1 MTTSAPNTCTH
12 RRWAAGAVLTGTVV
26 LALTACGSDDDD
38 SPTTTASSGSGATVT
53 DTATPT
59 PAPSSPPGT
68 DTDAAPAPG
77 ASDGDGS
84 GGDDAADSRCHTS
97 ELEVTLAGGD
107 AGAGSQYLTLDFRNI
122 SDRDCTVSGYPGVS
136 LVGDGNGTQIG
147 APAERDG
154 STSGGGPV
162 PLTPGASAVAQL
174 QVAQPENYGDR
185 CTVTAADGLRIYPP
199 DELDATYL
207 AAPNLRG
214 CLNDDLSTLRI
225 RALSPA

>member
-26 LALTACGSDDDD
+26 LTLTACGSDDDE
-38 SPTTTASSGSGATVT
+38 SPSATASAGSGATVT
-53 DTATPT
+53 DTVTPT
-59 PAPSSPPGT
+59 PAPSSPGT
-68 DTDAAPAPG
+68 DADAAPAPG
-77 ASDGDGS
+77 GSAGDGS
-84 GGDDAADSRCHTS
+84 GGGDATDSRCHTS

-107 AGAGSQYLTLDFRNI
+107 AGAGSLYLTLDFRNI

-136 LVGDGNGTQIG
+136 LVGDDNGTRIG

-154 STSGGGPV
+154 SGSGGGPV
-162 PLTPGASAVAQL
+162 PLSPGASAVAQL
-174 QVAQPENYGDR
+174 QVTQPENYGDR

-199 DELDATYL
+199 DELDATYV

-214 CLNDDLSTLRI
+214 CLNDDLSILRI